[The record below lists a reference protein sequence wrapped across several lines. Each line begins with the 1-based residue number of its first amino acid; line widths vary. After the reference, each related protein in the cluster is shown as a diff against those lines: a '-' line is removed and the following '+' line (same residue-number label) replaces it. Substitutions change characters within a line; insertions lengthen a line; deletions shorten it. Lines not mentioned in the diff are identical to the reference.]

1 MSTQTSIAPHHAER
15 QFGDDPTIVST
26 ALAQGCESVSTVDEL
41 PDPLKYLEKMLPGIL
56 FWHHSPDGQAVPQF
70 RPDNPKDGPKYIFP
84 KGVGSVLSI
93 HPSMTTDR
101 PTVAIIE
108 GTKQTIFASAY
119 APDDVLVVGIQG
131 CWGWSSDGQA
141 LASLDDLVQGRDV
154 VVIFDADIS
163 GNPDVYNAGASLNE
177 TLSIIG
183 ANQVTFAPIP
193 GSKSVGLDDFLSRR
207 PIANRASAFAE
218 ILSKGVPFAKV
229 KRPPK
234 RKVTVD
240 AKDGTFNYVSTEL
253 GEICTV
259 EFEKIEDDGSVS
271 LEQSLRPVAGE
282 LDGRKLRRVDTL
294 LHAAVF
300 VETVVASDDDLTV
313 GAEATYAYDLDV
325 QIGGEGDDCRHYI
338 VTNVPDSEL
347 SNVRKWLARAGV
359 AGLQTELGPNG
370 IGIVGGLRI
379 AEAIRA
385 DMKTRPF
392 GQRISRPHSG
402 WYEYEGE
409 AMWTDTSGSHCKDRK
424 RTDVVASL
432 DGTLAS
438 LDIPGY
444 HEHYRR
450 PQLFH
455 ALDQLFDVE
464 NYLGDSTPWVA
475 SLSALFWALSGGDP
489 DAVLYILGGEGSGK
503 SSITGLV
510 SNFLSGQWGTGLNPM
525 ASADGSSAYLRDL
538 TKQPHN
544 VLLIVDD
551 IRGRSSSRAQD
562 TQADGLE
569 SLIRPGYSG
578 GGAVAS
584 KKVRGPNGDW
594 VAERRKNNRFFLL
607 VVGEVLPD
615 QERQSSIERTLVIEV
630 DRSTSLKPAGTTP
643 SGESGYEHFIRLSR
657 ERAFA
662 PIAGAF
668 IATVAK
674 WIEDNGGL
682 SRWHDHLSA
691 SRTAITTE
699 AVSTR
704 VTGTTARVQNV
715 AGTFLSGVTLFLEWA
730 EEIGYLTSERRQEIE
745 ARWHDQLIA
754 ATQRHSVVNLYSGGE
769 GEIVISRVADAV
781 ASGRFALDRAEM
793 GQTLV
798 GVHTEVKQG
807 DERIECIALLPGVV
821 GQIVGDANLAA
832 RLDKLLLRDTSGRRT
847 RTVRID
853 NVVARCFVIRQSSWG
868 EMPSEPVGD

>member
-1 MSTQTSIAPHHAER
+1 MSTQANITPHHAEL
-15 QFGDDPTIVST
+15 QFADDPLVIAT
-26 ALAQGCESVSTVDEL
+26 AVAQGCESVTTVDEL
-41 PDPLKYLEKMLPGIL
+41 PDSLKYLEKLLPGIL
-56 FWHHSPDGQAVPQF
+56 FWHHSPDGQEVPQF

-84 KGVGSVLSI
+84 KGSGSVLSI
-93 HPSMTTDR
+93 HPSMTKDR

-119 APDDVLVVGIQG
+119 APDDVMVVGIQG

-141 LASLDDLVQGRDV
+141 LASLDEIVQGRDV

-177 TLSIIG
+177 TLAVIG
-183 ANQVTFAPIP
+183 ANRVTFAPIP
-193 GSKSVGLDDFLSRR
+193 GSKSVGLDDFLTRR
-207 PIANRASAFAE
+207 PAANRASAFAE
-218 ILSKGVPFAKV
+218 ILSKGVPFSKV
-229 KRPPK
+229 KKPAK

-240 AKDGTFNYVSTEL
+240 AKDGTFDYVSSDL

-259 EFEKIEDDGSVS
+259 EYERIEDDGSVS

-294 LHAAVF
+294 LHAAV
-300 VETVVASDDDLTV
+300 VVNAVVMSDDDLTV

-347 SNVRKWLARAGV
+347 ANIRKWLARAGI

-370 IGIVGGLRI
+370 IGTMGGMRI

-392 GQRISRPHSG
+392 SLRISRPHSG

-409 AMWTDTSGSHCKDRK
+409 AMWSDTSGSHCETRK
-424 RTDVVASL
+424 RVDVVASL

-444 HEHYRR
+444 HENFRKA
-450 PQLFH
+450 QLFH
-455 ALDQLFDVE
+455 SLDQLFDVE
-464 NYLGDSTPWVA
+464 NYLEDSTPWVA
-475 SLSALFWALSGGDP
+475 GLSALFWALAGGDP

-503 SSITGLV
+503 SSITGLL
-510 SNFLSGQWGTGLNPM
+510 SNFLSAQWGTGLNPM

-594 VAERRKNNRFFLL
+594 ISERRKNNRFFLCI
-607 VVGEVLPD
+607 VGEVLPD

-630 DRSTSLKPAGTTP
+630 DRSTSLKSEGTTP

-662 PIAGAF
+662 PVAAAF
-668 IATVAK
+668 ISTVAK
-674 WIEDNGGL
+674 WIKDEGGL
-682 SRWHDHLSA
+682 SRWHDHLSTA
-691 SRTAITTE
+691 RTALTSNE
-699 AVSTR
+699 
-704 VTGTTARVQNV
+704 VTSQVPGTTARVQNV
-715 AGTFLSGVTLFLEWA
+715 AGTFLSGVSLFLEWV
-730 EEIGYLTSERRQEIE
+730 EETGYFDNAKRTEIE
-745 ARWHDQLIA
+745 TRWHNQLIA
-754 ATQRHSVVNLYSGGE
+754 ATQRHSTVNLYSGGE
-769 GEIVISRVADAV
+769 GEIIISRVADAV
-781 ASGRFALDRAEM
+781 ASGRYALDRADM

-798 GVHTEVKQG
+798 GVHTEVKVG
-807 DERIECIALLPGVV
+807 DERVECIALLPGVV

-832 RLDKLLLRDTSGRRT
+832 RLDKLLVRDTSGRRT

-853 NVVARCFVIRQSSWG
+853 NVVARCFVIRESTWG
-868 EMPSEPVGD
+868 EIPSEPVGD